1 MSMGPSDQDL
11 DEVGLNEIKLGKILL
26 DMPAPLV
33 SAQSWSIYDM
43 HSQTFLFGK
52 NEKDR
57 REIASLSKIMT
68 CYVVLKLV
76 KRFNV
81 DEFNTMVTVSENAEG
96 ISGTT
101 ADLALND
108 KFSVWE
114 LLHALMLP
122 SGNDAAIALAEYFG

>member
-1 MSMGPSDQDL
+1 
-11 DEVGLNEIKLGKILL
+11 
-26 DMPAPLV
+26 
-33 SAQSWSIYDM
+33 
-43 HSQTFLFGK
+43 
-52 NEKDR
+52 
-57 REIASLSKIMT
+57 
-68 CYVVLKLV
+68 VLKLV